1 MPGEANE
8 DPGRPENS
16 RKGNS
21 SQESAAAEIPVAR
34 SVQGVLAG
42 GGISA
47 AISLQPETIFLCK
60 LERKKRKFFPRKK
73 EKKSIELRA
82 LYVAETALKSSTQP
96 GRTRSLSWGVMSSN

>member
-21 SQESAAAEIPVAR
+21 SQESAAAEIPAAR

-47 AISLQPETIFLCK
+47 AISQQPETIFLCK
-60 LERKKRKFFPRKK
+60 LERKKWKFFPRKK
-73 EKKSIELRA
+73 EKRSIDLRA
-82 LYVAETALKSSTQP
+82 LYVAETALKSSTRP
-96 GRTRSLSWGVMSSN
+96 GKTSSLS

>member
-21 SQESAAAEIPVAR
+21 SQESAAAGIPAAR

-47 AISLQPETIFLCK
+47 AISQQPETIFLCK
-60 LERKKRKFFPRKK
+60 LERKKGSFFQGKRRR
-73 EKKSIELRA
+73 E
-82 LYVAETALKSSTQP
+82 V
-96 GRTRSLSWGVMSSN
+96 